1 MGAAKINSSPNLK
14 SITETLCV
22 HEKTVWRHYNRFMY
36 RVILFLALSLTAA
49 AQTPAPNSPVL
60 EALLTEIRGLRQDL
74 QTTAATIQRVQ
85 ILMFRVQTEAQFLSR
100 ATEHADQA
108 HQMCANIQQQRTM
121 VTQEIARL
129 EANPPDN
136 VPGRP
141 SNAEN
146 LARMKSNLESTGV
159 MEQQC
164 RSREI
169 DASAQLRDEQAKMND
184 LQDQL
189 DKLDKTLATI
199 GRQK

>member
-1 MGAAKINSSPNLK
+1 MHRLILVLALGLPAVAQTSSPD
-14 SITETLCV
+14 
-22 HEKTVWRHYNRFMY
+22 
-36 RVILFLALSLTAA
+36 
-49 AQTPAPNSPVL
+49 SPVL

-85 ILMFRVQTEAQFLSR
+85 ILMFRVQTEAQFVSR
-100 ATEHADQA
+100 ASDHADQA
-108 HQMCANIQQQRTM
+108 RQMCNNLQQQRTALS
-121 VTQEIARL
+121 QEIARL

-136 VPGRP
+136 VPGRGA
-141 SNAEN
+141 STADN
-146 LARMKSNLESTGV
+146 LARLKSNLESTGV

-169 DASAQLRDEQAKMND
+169 DANSQLHDEQAKMND

-189 DKLDKTLATI
+189 DKLDKTLSAL